1 MADFSRDREGGF
13 RGSLRLLLVS
23 DEGDRLKD
31 RQGMELGLKE
41 GEEVHGRGE
50 DDEAARGGSGSPI
63 VGGRESATRGTDDFD
78 RRDLRAQGLDRREV
92 VRSAGRGFAA

>member
-23 DEGDRLKD
+23 DEGDRLQD

-50 DDEAARGGSGSPI
+50 GDEAARGGSGSPI

-78 RRDLRAQGLDRREV
+78 WGDLRAQGLDRRAHR
-92 VRSAGRGFAA
+92 RSEERR